1 MRLELGNVDPAVG
14 DEPTQRLAQRVERA
28 VAVTFTHAA
37 ELKDA
42 HEFTLSDEYLPQA
55 TAAVTALQ
63 DHARVDAA
71 VTALQDHARVDAA
84 VTALQDHARVDAA
97 VTALQDH
104 ALAEWLT

>member
-55 TAAVTALQ
+55 TAA
-63 DHARVDAA
+63 HADAA
-71 VTALQDHARVDAA
+71 VIADI
-84 VTALQDHARVDAA
+84 
-97 VTALQDH
+97 
-104 ALAEWLT
+104 AEWLT